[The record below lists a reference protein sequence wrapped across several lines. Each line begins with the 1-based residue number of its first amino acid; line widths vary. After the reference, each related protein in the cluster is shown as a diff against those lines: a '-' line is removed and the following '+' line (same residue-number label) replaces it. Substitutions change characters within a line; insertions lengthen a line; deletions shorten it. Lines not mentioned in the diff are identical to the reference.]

1 MKSWHSGRKLH
12 TRSPTP
18 AHRRWFGRDRSRNV
32 HKVREELER
41 EGYPRLQM
49 SLIVALTGG
58 AGFGFSYGLLQGGVH
73 AMALRYPVAL
83 GLAYLVFLLLI
94 WLWLRTSA
102 SDWVDGHVDVPS
114 GSWSP
119 DNGDGV
125 SSGQGGDF
133 GGGGASGS
141 FDGPTVR
148 GSSDPTGNALGSL
161 DIDGGD
167 ELAIPLAVI
176 ALVVGMALAS
186 LYVVYVAPALL
197 AEVLV
202 DGAISYALFR
212 RLRDHERRHW
222 IRAVVRHTF
231 WPFLGTA
238 VFLAGMGWAMGQ
250 YAPGALSIGQVIA
263 HERALK

>member
-1 MKSWHSGRKLH
+1 MKSWRSGRKLQ

-94 WLWLRTSA
+94 WLWLRTST
-102 SDWVDGHVDVPS
+102 SDWVDGFS
-114 GSWSP
+114 SWSP
-119 DNGDGV
+119 DYGDGV

-141 FDGPTVR
+141 FDGPPEGGYSDAV
-148 GSSDPTGNALGSL
+148 GSSLGSV

-167 ELAIPLAVI
+167 EFAIPLAVI
-176 ALVVGMALAS
+176 ALIVGMALAS

-202 DGAISYALFR
+202 DGAISYALYR
-212 RLRDHERRHW
+212 RLRHHERRHW

-231 WPFLGTA
+231 WPFLVTA
-238 VFLAGMGWAMGQ
+238 VFLAGMGWGMGQ

-263 HERALK
+263 HERTSK

>member
-1 MKSWHSGRKLH
+1 MKPWR
-12 TRSPTP
+12 TRRRLQTRPQTPT
-18 AHRRWFGRDRSRNV
+18 HRRWFGSDRSRNV

-41 EGYPRLQM
+41 DGYPRLQM
-49 SLIVALTGG
+49 SPIVALTGG

-73 AMALRYPVAL
+73 AMALRYPLAL

-102 SDWVDGHVDVPS
+102 SDWVDGNLDVPS

-141 FDGPTVR
+141 FDGPSFG
-148 GSSDPTGNALGSL
+148 GSSDSTGRALGSL

-197 AEVLV
+197 AEVMV
-202 DGAISYALFR
+202 DGAISYALYR
-212 RLRDHERRHW
+212 RLRHHERRHW
-222 IRAVVRHTF
+222 ISAVARHTV
-231 WPFLGTA
+231 WPFLITA
-238 VFLAGMGWAMGQ
+238 VFLAGMGWGMAK

-263 HERALK
+263 HERTSK

>member
-1 MKSWHSGRKLH
+1 MKAWRSGRSLRAKPGSLLGK
-12 TRSPTP
+12 RP
-18 AHRRWFGRDRSRNV
+18 FGSDRSRNV
-32 HKVREELER
+32 HRVREELER
-41 EGYPRLQM
+41 DGYPRLQM

-73 AMALRYPVAL
+73 AMALRYPLAL

-102 SDWVDGHVDVPS
+102 SDWVDGGVDVPT
-114 GSWSP
+114 GSWNP
-119 DNGDGV
+119 GDGGGV
-125 SSGQGGDF
+125 RSGQGGDF

-141 FDGPTVR
+141 FDGPSVGT
-148 GSSDPTGNALGSL
+148 SSDLGGNALGSL

-176 ALVVGMALAS
+176 ALLIGMALAS

-202 DGAISYALFR
+202 DGAISYALYR
-212 RLRDHERRHW
+212 RLRHHERRHW
-222 IRAVVRHTF
+222 IQAVVRHTA
-231 WPFLGTA
+231 WPFLITA
-238 VFLAGMGWAMGQ
+238 VFLAGLGWGMAR
-250 YAPGALSIGQVIA
+250 YAPGAVSIGQVMT
-263 HERALK
+263 HGPSSN